1 MEPNGRS
8 LPDVRFR
15 EYDGDFCSRIGRFA
29 RQMRVRTAAAALTT
43 SAGLTLTGRLMN

>member
-15 EYDGDFCSRIGRFA
+15 EYDSDFCSRIGHFA
-29 RQMRVRTAAAALTT
+29 REMRLRTAAAALTT